1 MPRAAP
7 PGSRA
12 SPSAAATPVRRGM
25 GKGRGEGRRVRGRGV
40 APPPRLAPGGGG
52 GVAAS
57 GVCPSPRP
65 ALPATS
71 LEVGPRVRRGCRGGA
86 APCASPPPHRPWRR
100 PRPPLPGPRT
110 PRGAGPPVASRGL
123 CGATGGGFPVAGPL
137 APPRRLPRRRPW
149 AGLPRPVVVG
159 RPAALGP
166 SRGRRAPPRAPPGLG
181 ALSRPR
187 PHPPR
192 LPAARV
198 SPSGFSRPLD
208 HPPAR
213 WAPSFPSE
221 PLPPAL
227 CPRWWWLG
235 GRVPGSAGAG
245 RGAPPPPVVG
255 GERPGEVR
263 RSRARTGRRVRA
275 RRWGKGSAPSRGDG
289 WGRLSGARRGPPG
302 GGRPA
307 RGGGPPCVTGRQ
319 RRGPRARPRAGTRRS
334 VVRVGAGARRAPRP
348 PPPSQVPS
356 ASRRGG
362 LKTPGGGRPSALGS
376 GRSGPRGVGR
386 PLPSPPDSA
395 VPRGAGVAR
404 GVARRGHGRR
414 GRREGATRRSSRG
427 PWPCAARA
435 RAPPASPGEGGNPPG
450 ACGVPAPT
458 LARGRRVPRR
468 VKPLPAPPV
477 CCFPSDSAGRR
488 QPPPTSSRL
497 RGGSRR
503 RRDVCRASGGS
514 PAEAKR
520 STQLVRL
527 LAVDHSAR
535 ASMKNAASC
544 EN

>member
-1 MPRAAP
+1 MVKRLRHRPFTAV
-7 PGSRA
+7 
-12 SPSAAATPVRRGM
+12 T
-25 GKGRGEGRRVRGRGV
+25 RVRFPVGS
-40 APPPRLAPGGGG
+40 PTQEQQKCCSFSLLEFQWIRLFSNDFRHY
-52 GVAAS
+52 V
-57 GVCPSPRP
+57 
-65 ALPATS
+65 
-71 LEVGPRVRRGCRGGA
+71 LEVDYLLNQHTIFLQHALTRTET
-86 APCASPPPHRPWRR
+86 HREKWKKC
-100 PRPPLPGPRT
+100 GN
-110 PRGAGPPVASRGL
+110 VSRST
-123 CGATGGGFPVAGPL
+123 TGGGFPVAGPL

-362 LKTPGGGRPSALGS
+362 LKTPGGVARPPWGRGGRARGESGGPSRLPRTPPS
-376 GRSGPRGVGR
+376 PEGPGWRAAWRAAVTAAAAVGR
-386 PLPSPPDSA
+386 GLP
-395 VPRGAGVAR
+395 G
-404 GVARRGHGRR
+404 
-414 GRREGATRRSSRG
+414 
-427 PWPCAARA
+427 
-435 RAPPASPGEGGNPPG
+435 
-450 ACGVPAPT
+450 
-458 LARGRRVPRR
+458 GRRVGRGRVRR
-468 VKPLPAPPV
+468 VRAPLPRPRGRVGTPRAPVGCPHPPWRVGAGCPV
-477 CCFPSDSAGRR
+477 
-488 QPPPTSSRL
+488 
-497 RGGSRR
+497 
-503 RRDVCRASGGS
+503 V
-514 PAEAKR
+514 
-520 STQLVRL
+520 
-527 LAVDHSAR
+527 
-535 ASMKNAASC
+535 
-544 EN
+544 